1 MYEYYFFDG
10 HHKVEG
16 VMLCYG
22 NAYGHMP
29 QHGSL
34 LQLSE
39 VLFSAM
45 RRRVLESR
53 ADTGLEGS
61 WGRLQRGR
69 GTLGR
74 AMEGTIL

>member
-1 MYEYYFFDG
+1 
-10 HHKVEG
+10 
-16 VMLCYG
+16 MLCDG

-29 QHGSL
+29 QHNSL

-39 VLFSAM
+39 ALFSAM
-45 RRRVLESR
+45 RRRVLETR
-53 ADTGLEGS
+53 ADIVLKGS
-61 WGRLQRGR
+61 LGRLQKGR